1 MLEGDERAQHVSDN
15 KHPSPSDQVSDNK
28 HPSPSDQVSDNK
40 HPSPSDQVSH
50 NKHPSPSD
58 QVSDNKHPSP
68 SEHRTPRTT
77 MKLFVTICLTLVII
91 AVGEVSGC
99 IQNNCHGK
107 YVWSAHGV
115 QYCCEL
121 PTYPSI
127 KRVAYYRWYGTHT
140 KIECRCLSVTAWCNL
155 HKHCS

>member
-1 MLEGDERAQHVSDN
+1 MIEVNCDKSYLNGKDSSDP
-15 KHPSPSDQVSDNK
+15 HFIFTR
-28 HPSPSDQVSDNK
+28 
-40 HPSPSDQVSH
+40 H
-50 NKHPSPSD
+50 NTSATTKHPSPSD

-77 MKLFVTICLTLVII
+77 MKLFVAICLTLVII

-121 PTYPSI
+121 PTYPSV
-127 KRVAYYRWYGTHT
+127 KRVAYYRWHGTHT
-140 KIECRCLSVTAWCNL
+140 KIECRCLSVTEWCNL
-155 HKHCS
+155 HKQCS